1 MKVKNESVPGERL
14 ALNFLNVCVFL
25 NAVGA
30 TNEILETS
38 EMDVSKPWQI
48 KPLDTTKC
56 ILENV
61 SWDWLQPVWVKLKAN
76 GGKKMFLAIWVN

>member
-1 MKVKNESVPGERL
+1 MKVKTESVPGERL

-30 TNEILETS
+30 TNETLETS
-38 EMDVSKPWQI
+38 EMDVSKPEQI

-56 ILENV
+56 IIENV
-61 SWDWLQPVWVKLKAN
+61 NWDWLQPVWVQLKAN